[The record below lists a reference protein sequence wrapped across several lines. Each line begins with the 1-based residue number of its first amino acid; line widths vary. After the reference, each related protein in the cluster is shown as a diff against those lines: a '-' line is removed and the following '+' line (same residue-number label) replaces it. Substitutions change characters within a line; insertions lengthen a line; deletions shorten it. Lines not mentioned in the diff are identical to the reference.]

1 MYSLYWLRRSR
12 TSSLRRS
19 STANSSEMTS
29 AIFSATRSGFDVSM
43 VPGVR
48 LFTSCLEMY
57 ETNSLAHSMLL
68 AREFVSYIS
77 KQLVKSLTPG
87 TIETSNP
94 DLVAEKIA
102 EVISEELAVEDRLN
116 DEVRDLLSQ
125 YSEYMRRESVSYQEM
140 FRRIKNTLISQRKV
154 VKASGRDTGDAMK
167 LSRDKVT
174 DISHK
179 VIEMLRKSREL
190 RLRNKDSNAVRL
202 EIVRLMTEV
211 LMTED
216 KVDRAARAKIR
227 TQKRDIPEGSEEW
240 DILLRRYY
248 SEELKK
254 LGIDIAGR

>member
-1 MYSLYWLRRSR
+1 
-12 TSSLRRS
+12 
-19 STANSSEMTS
+19 
-29 AIFSATRSGFDVSM
+29 
-43 VPGVR
+43 
-48 LFTSCLEMY
+48 
-57 ETNSLAHSMLL
+57 MLL

-77 KQLVKSLTPG
+77 KQLVKSLTPA
-87 TIETSNP
+87 TIETPTP

-125 YSEYMRRESVSYQEM
+125 YSEYMRREGVSYQEM

-167 LSRDKVT
+167 LSRDKLS
-174 DISHK
+174 DMSHK
-179 VIEMLRKSREL
+179 IIEMLRQSRDL

-202 EIVRLMTEV
+202 EIVRLITEV

>member
-1 MYSLYWLRRSR
+1 
-12 TSSLRRS
+12 
-19 STANSSEMTS
+19 
-29 AIFSATRSGFDVSM
+29 
-43 VPGVR
+43 
-48 LFTSCLEMY
+48 
-57 ETNSLAHSMLL
+57 MLL

-77 KQLVKSLTPG
+77 KQLVKSLTPA
-87 TIETSNP
+87 TIETSDPN
-94 DLVAEKIA
+94 LVAEKIA

-116 DEVRDLLSQ
+116 DEVRELLSQ
-125 YSEYMRRESVSYQEM
+125 YSEYMRREGVSYQEM

-167 LSRDKVT
+167 LSRDKVS
-174 DISHK
+174 DMSHK
-179 VIEMLRKSREL
+179 IIEMLRKSREL

-248 SEELKK
+248 AEELKK

>member
-1 MYSLYWLRRSR
+1 
-12 TSSLRRS
+12 
-19 STANSSEMTS
+19 
-29 AIFSATRSGFDVSM
+29 
-43 VPGVR
+43 
-48 LFTSCLEMY
+48 
-57 ETNSLAHSMLL
+57 MLL

-125 YSEYMRRESVSYQEM
+125 YSEYMRRENVSYQEM

-167 LSRDKVT
+167 LSRDKVS

-179 VIEMLRKSREL
+179 IIEMLRKSREL

-202 EIVRLMTEV
+202 EIVRHMTEV
-211 LMTED
+211 LMAED

>member
-1 MYSLYWLRRSR
+1 
-12 TSSLRRS
+12 
-19 STANSSEMTS
+19 
-29 AIFSATRSGFDVSM
+29 
-43 VPGVR
+43 
-48 LFTSCLEMY
+48 
-57 ETNSLAHSMLL
+57 MLL
-68 AREFVSYIS
+68 AREVVSYIS

-102 EVISEELAVEDRLN
+102 DVISEELAVEDRLN

-125 YSEYMRRESVSYQEM
+125 YSEYMRREGVSYQEM

-167 LSRDKVT
+167 LSRDKVS
-174 DISHK
+174 DMSHK
-179 VIEMLRKSREL
+179 IIEMLRKSREL

-202 EIVRLMTEV
+202 EIVRQMTDV
-211 LMTED
+211 LMTEE
-216 KVDRAARAKIR
+216 KVDRAARTKIR

-248 SEELKK
+248 SEEMKK